1 MRKEPFL
8 KQLLTLYLPLTLLLI
23 FILFPFYWIFITSIK
38 PEAELYGAVT
48 YWPRA
53 VTWENYKKLFYVTIP
68 SLKNTI
74 FVTTMLRIIWV
85 ANSVDVIFNMTEGGP
100 AYATQTLS
108 VYVYKKASSLDMG
121 YASAMAIMLMLVLLV
136 AAIPYLRNTFRD
148 QEG

>member
-53 VTWENYKKLFYVTIP
+53 VTWENYKKLF
-68 SLKNTI
+68 
-74 FVTTMLRIIWV
+74 TTTV
-85 ANSVDVIFNMTEGGP
+85 NF
-100 AYATQTLS
+100 
-108 VYVYKKASSLDMG
+108 
-121 YASAMAIMLMLVLLV
+121 V
-136 AAIPYLRNTFRD
+136 AAMKNSFTGKSPQTSFLNISSTRHTILMSASKPEIITKTVAISEKSQPLLYSSNIEVFSKPINGLYSL
-148 QEG
+148 